1 MPKPHSLF
9 LLFLL
14 LLAVGVPFDTHAKPH
29 TLQSLI
35 GAALTKNH
43 DLRDAKHD
51 LRIAE
56 ARLDQARSG
65 YYPRIGVKGG
75 SVLLDDKQ
83 FFHVAA
89 GSLSIDL
96 SSMGLPAIGNF
107 DPEKPLKNTEALD
120 IQLTERWINFGMI
133 DFTQPVFTGGMVRG
147 YNRMARGGVE
157 VARAGR
163 KLKRNDAI
171 RAVIRRFN
179 DVLLTEKLAALGRD
193 TVIKLDTVLT
203 ITKGVY
209 EAGSLK
215 VSKLDYLK
223 AKMIVAS
230 AKSFVVKLEEA
241 RRLAR
246 LGLKHAA
253 GLPASKKLELV
264 EGQDFPAHK
273 VGGASSVERALS
285 DRPEAAQLK
294 AGIRALQAGVDVAWS
309 RYLPD
314 VAIAGGYM
322 IDDKSL
328 RFTDGH
334 TFFIGLMLNYPLFEG
349 FMTRAKVREARA
361 RLAKLKDKR
370 SLLEQGITLQVS
382 KARIEL
388 DRARK
393 QLAQATATAK
403 DAADY
408 VKTAERGYQA
418 ELVELKELLT
428 AQVANAVMQAQLVK
442 ARYDQSNVE
451 AELHH
456 TLGDMS
462 VYLGKKVK

>member
-1 MPKPHSLF
+1 MMRNPHSL
-9 LLFLL
+9 LLSLVL
-14 LLAVGVPFDTHAKPH
+14 TGVPTAPRAEPH

-35 GAALTKNH
+35 RSALARNH

-65 YYPRIGVKGG
+65 YYPRIGIKGG

-89 GSLSIDL
+89 GSVSIDL
-96 SSMGLPAIGNF
+96 STMGLPAIGNF
-107 DPEKPLKNTEALD
+107 DPNKPLKNTDALD
-120 IQLTERWINFGMI
+120 IQLTEQWINFGMI
-133 DFTQPVFTGGMVRG
+133 DFTQPVFTGGMIRG
-147 YNRMARGGVE
+147 YNRMARGGLAA
-157 VARAGR
+157 ARAGR
-163 KLKRNDAI
+163 ALKRNDAVY
-171 RAVIRRFN
+171 AVVRRFN
-179 DVLLTEKLAALGRD
+179 DVILTEQLAALGHD
-193 TVIKLDTVLT
+193 TVLKLDTVLT

-230 AKSFVVKLEEA
+230 ARSFVTRLDEG

-253 GLPASKKLELV
+253 GLPASKKLELAK
-264 EGQDFPAHK
+264 GQDFPARDAR
-273 VGGASSVERALS
+273 GSVARALA

-294 AGIRALQAGVDVAWS
+294 AGIRALRAGVDVAWS

-314 VAIAGGYM
+314 VALAGGYM

-334 TFFIGLMLNYPLFEG
+334 TLFIGLMVNYPLFEG
-349 FMTRAKVREARA
+349 FVTRAKVREARA
-361 RLAKLKDKR
+361 RLAKLEDKR
-370 SLLEQGITLQVS
+370 ALLRQGITLQVR
-382 KARIEL
+382 KALIEL
-388 DRARK
+388 ERARK
-393 QLAQATATAK
+393 QLAQATATAR

-408 VKTAERGYQA
+408 LKTAERGYQA

-428 AQVANAVMQAQLVK
+428 AQVTNALMQAQLVK
-442 ARYDQSNVE
+442 ARYDRSNTE

-456 TLGDMS
+456 AQGDMS
-462 VYLGKKVK
+462 AYTGKRK